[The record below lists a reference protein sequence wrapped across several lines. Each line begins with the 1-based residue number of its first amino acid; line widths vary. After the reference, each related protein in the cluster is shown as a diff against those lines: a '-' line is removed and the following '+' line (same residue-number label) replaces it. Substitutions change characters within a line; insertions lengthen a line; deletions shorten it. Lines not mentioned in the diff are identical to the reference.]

1 MGIGKVSIQKGV
13 FGEDENKITI
23 YKVIFK
29 NSLGKI
35 LYDSS
40 ISKVYS
46 KMRKIEEKAYKNQLK
61 VAVVVTN
68 PETKK

>member
-61 VAVVVTN
+61 VALVVTN